1 MKNDNSQRESFSG
14 KVGFVLSC
22 VGAAI
27 GLGNIWMFSWRL
39 GQFGGAAF
47 LIPYF
52 IFVFVLGTTGLIGE
66 FGIGRTMKK
75 GILGA
80 TKDIFKDKNIKGGT
94 IIGLI
99 PVFSITGIFIF
110 YIVVVGWI
118 FRYFIATLTNTFS
131 KVDIPNYFG
140 DFAGSSNTILWLII
154 AIIFTSII
162 LLSGITKGIEKLNKI
177 VMPGLLLIFAVL
189 LIKSLSLPGAIEGV
203 KYLLIPKWSYLL
215 EPKTWIMALGQ
226 AFFSLSLTGSGMVVY
241 GSYLNKD
248 ADLPSAALNTAFYDT
263 IAALLAAFVIVPATF
278 ALGFDPTA
286 GPPLLF
292 ITIPSIFIKMSGGYF
307 FSILFFM
314 GIIFAAVS
322 SAINMMEAPVEAIM
336 VEFNFGRKK
345 SVLLV
350 ATISFFVALP
360 LATNMNF
367 FGMWADFLTIYLAPI
382 GAALSAI
389 VFYWVYGSDKA
400 LKEINIGSKR
410 SLGSGFIAMSKYI
423 YIVVVIIIV
432 IFGAIY
438 GGI

>member
-14 KVGFVLSC
+14 KLGFVLSC

-99 PVFSITGIFIF
+99 PVFAITGIFIF

-118 FRYFIATLTNTFS
+118 LRYFIATLTNTFS
-131 KVDIPNYFG
+131 KVDIPKYFG

-154 AIIFTSII
+154 AMIFTSII

-177 VMPGLLLIFAVL
+177 VMPGLLLIFVVL

-278 ALGFDPTA
+278 ALGFDPAA

-336 VEFNFGRKK
+336 AEFNFGRKK

-400 LKEINIGSKR
+400 LKEINIGSNR
-410 SLGSGFIAMSKYI
+410 SLGNSFITMSKYI

-432 IFGAIY
+432 ILGAIY